1 MTDWKQQTFLG
12 NFLQR
17 GTKTLAGVPRAM
29 RVKRIYFRT
38 REIIA
43 HCDAGENEKTKKKPH
58 QKALMMMMST
68 QTLILSRRAGRT
80 PSTPAWR
87 LVLARNRKNS
97 HPQ

>member
-17 GTKTLAGVPRAM
+17 GTKTLAGVPGAM

-43 HCDAGENEKTKKKPH
+43 CCDAGENEKTTTKKPPKSIDDDDDDEYSNIDPE
-58 QKALMMMMST
+58 QE
-68 QTLILSRRAGRT
+68 SREDT
-80 PSTPAWR
+80 
-87 LVLARNRKNS
+87 
-97 HPQ
+97 